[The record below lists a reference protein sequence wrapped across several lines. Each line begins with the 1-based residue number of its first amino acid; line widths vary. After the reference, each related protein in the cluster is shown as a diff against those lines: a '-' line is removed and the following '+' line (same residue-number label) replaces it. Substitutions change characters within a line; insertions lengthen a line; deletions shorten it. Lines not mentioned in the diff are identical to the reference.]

1 MLCVKCKKEIADG
14 SAFCNWCG
22 KKQAVEKKRSRKRAN
37 SQGSVYKLSGNRTR
51 PWIAIMPCKYDREG
65 NATRTVL
72 GYYSTK
78 TDALND
84 LNNAVTVNVS
94 NRVDMTMEKCYE
106 EWSGPYF
113 KELQKSRIASYKS
126 VWKNFKPLHKKRIK
140 DLRANDVQKIIDD
153 ISKDGSKFSVSYEIK
168 VLYGLLCRYAMSLDI
183 IYQDYSKFIKLPKTE
198 KSEKKIFTCEQ
209 IEQIY
214 DIAKSGNETAMIICI
229 LIYTGF
235 RIGELFGIKREQI
248 NINEKYMIGGEK
260 TEAGKNRIIPFN
272 DKIISFIQYFYNQ
285 HNEYLITY
293 NGKQVTQKKFRV
305 NMFYPFLESIGITGI
320 TPHCTRHTFATLGQ
334 AAGVAPE
341 DMIKLIGHSDY
352 SITTENYIHQNLET
366 LRKAINKIQ

>member
-37 SQGSVYKLSGNRTR
+37 SQGSVYKLSGNRTK

-78 TDALND
+78 TEALND

-106 EWSGPYF
+106 EWSAPYF
-113 KELQKSRIASYKS
+113 KELQESRIATYKS
-126 VWKNFKPLHKKRIK
+126 VWKKLKPLYKKRIK
-140 DLRANDVQKIIDD
+140 DLRANDIQKIIDD
-153 ISKDGSKFSVSYEIK
+153 ISKDGEKVSVSYEIK

-183 IYQDYSKFIKLPKTE
+183 IYQDYSKFIKLPKVE
-198 KSEKKIFTCEQ
+198 KSEKKVFTGEQ
-209 IEQIY
+209 IDQIY
-214 DIAKSGNETAMIICI
+214 SLAKSGNETAMIICI

-235 RIGELFGIKREQI
+235 RIGELFGIKREQV
-248 NINEKYMIGGEK
+248 NINEMYMIGGEK
-260 TEAGKNRIIPFN
+260 TEAGKNRLIPFH
-272 DKIISFIQYFYNQ
+272 DKIISFIKYFYNQ
-285 HNEYLITY
+285 HNEYLVTY
-293 NGKQVTQKKFRV
+293 NGKQVTPKHFRV
-305 NMFYPFLESIGITGI
+305 NMFYPFLKSIEITGI

-334 AAGVAPE
+334 SVGIVPE
-341 DMIKLIGHSDY
+341 DMIKLMGHTDY
-352 SITTENYIHQNLET
+352 TTTTENYIHQNLET

>member
-1 MLCVKCKKEIADG
+1 
-14 SAFCNWCG
+14 
-22 KKQAVEKKRSRKRAN
+22 
-37 SQGSVYKLSGNRTR
+37 
-51 PWIAIMPCKYDREG
+51 MPCKYDREG

-72 GYYSTK
+72 GYYQTK

-94 NRVDMTMEKCYE
+94 NRVDMTLEKCYE
-106 EWSGPYF
+106 EWSEPYF
-113 KELQKSRIASYKS
+113 KELQESRIATYKS
-126 VWKNFKPLHKKRIK
+126 VWKKFKPLYKKRIK

-153 ISKDGSKFSVSYEIK
+153 ISKDGEKVSVSYEIK

-198 KSEKKIFTCEQ
+198 KNEKKVFTGEQ

-214 DIAKSGNETAMIICI
+214 DLANSGNETAMIICI

-235 RIGELFGIKREQI
+235 RIGELFGIKREQV
-248 NINEKYMIGGEK
+248 NINEMYMIGGEK
-260 TEAGKNRIIPFN
+260 TEAGKNRLIPFN
-272 DKIISFIQYFYNQ
+272 DKIISFIKYFYNQ
-285 HNEYLITY
+285 QNEYLVTY
-293 NGKQVTQKKFRV
+293 NGKQVTPKNFRV

-334 AAGVAPE
+334 SAGIVPE
-341 DMIKLIGHSDY
+341 DMIKLMGHTDY
-352 SITTENYIHQNLET
+352 TTTTENYIHQNLET

>member
-1 MLCVKCKKEIADG
+1 MNQAKK
-14 SAFCNWCG
+14 
-22 KKQAVEKKRSRKRAN
+22 KKQKQR
-37 SQGSVYKLSGNRTR
+37 
-51 PWIAIMPCKYDREG
+51 
-65 NATRTVL
+65 
-72 GYYSTK
+72 
-78 TDALND
+78 
-84 LNNAVTVNVS
+84 
-94 NRVDMTMEKCYE
+94 
-106 EWSGPYF
+106 
-113 KELQKSRIASYKS
+113 QK
-126 VWKNFKPLHKKRIK
+126 NKPLYKKRIK

-198 KSEKKIFTCEQ
+198 KNEKKIFIGEQ

-214 DIAKSGNETAMIICI
+214 DIAKFGNETAMIICI

-235 RIGELFGIKREQI
+235 RIGELFGIKSEV

-260 TEAGKNRIIPFN
+260 TEAGKNRLIPFN